1 MFEKG
6 KQLEAVEGAPGA
18 VEVLPGLRLLPAVVI
33 VEELVHYPA
42 KNIYFRQFQT
52 SASLCI
58 YLIYL
63 KVTKLKGV
71 HNSYC

>member
-1 MFEKG
+1 MGELEMFEKG

-42 KNIYFRQFQT
+42 KNKNISGSSRPAHPYVY
-52 SASLCI
+52 I
-58 YLIYL
+58 
-63 KVTKLKGV
+63 
-71 HNSYC
+71 